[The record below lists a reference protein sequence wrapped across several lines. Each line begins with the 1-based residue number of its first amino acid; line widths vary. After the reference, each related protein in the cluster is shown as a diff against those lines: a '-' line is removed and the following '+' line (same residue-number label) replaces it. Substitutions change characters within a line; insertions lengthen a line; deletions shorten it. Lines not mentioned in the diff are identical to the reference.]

1 MEGGGPPIPD
11 LCLYEN
17 CDNCWRNYPQSCYP
31 NWTAAQVKKSK
42 IADAIRSTQSKP
54 CISHYVDVDD
64 KGHFIN
70 VEKFKAKP
78 EEEESTW
85 RSLLAIKV
93 SLSFFIMWKVVDL
106 LPSSAHPRHRQQPSL
121 LKDFLGPCSRC
132 WGPSASFGPHSAEF

>member
-11 LCLYEN
+11 LCDHEN

-54 CISHYVDVDD
+54 CVSHYVDVDD